1 MIRLDK
7 YLGDLGIASR
17 KELRQIIKAGR
28 VQINQAFVCSPEQ
41 KLDPDK
47 DAVLLDGVP
56 LNYQRFRYF
65 AMDKPTGI
73 LTAAT
78 DKKQPTVIDLLPEEL
93 KGIGLF
99 PVGRLDKDTS
109 GLLILTNDGEFAHKV
124 ISPKHE
130 IEKRYYALTEGIPTE
145 QDVLAFSEGI
155 ELRDGFRCLPAKLEI
170 SGENEC
176 WVTVREGKY
185 HQVRRMLAAVGKPV
199 IELRRL
205 SIGALQINDLSFSES
220 ICELSQVN
228 LSKVMSEK

>member
-205 SIGALQINDLSFSES
+205 SIGTLQINDLSFSES